1 VQDMSNRSWHINTL
15 FQVLDSS
22 KYLKL
27 LVPKLLLINFEV
39 AQLVKLDA
47 NFFYPG
53 LEGLISQLTSLTTV
67 AAYDSSGPTMS

>member
-1 VQDMSNRSWHINTL
+1 MSNRSWHINTL

-27 LVPKLLLINFEV
+27 LVTKLLLINFEV

-47 NFFYPG
+47 NINLPSWVRGINFTAD
-53 LEGLISQLTSLTTV
+53 ITNN
-67 AAYDSSGPTMS
+67 SSCI